1 MGKGYC
7 IYGVFGFG
15 ISVYRIKYMV
25 QKLGD
30 DRAFFHVEIRK
41 SRKV

>member
-30 DRAFFHVEIRK
+30 DRAFFM
-41 SRKV
+41 